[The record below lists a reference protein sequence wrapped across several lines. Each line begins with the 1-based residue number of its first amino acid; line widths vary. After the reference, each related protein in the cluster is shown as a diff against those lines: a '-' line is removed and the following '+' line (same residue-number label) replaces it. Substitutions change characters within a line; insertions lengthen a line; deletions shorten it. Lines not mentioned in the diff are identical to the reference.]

1 MKRTQSLLVAA
12 MLLTL
17 AGAAAAQSQD
27 PNQASDQ
34 QPNAAVNQQST
45 TQAQTPTTPTDQA
58 TPPADPSS
66 TPTSSDLP
74 RTASPLPLM
83 GLGGLV
89 SLAAGAWL
97 VRPRRKA

>member
-27 PNQASDQ
+27 PNQAAQ
-34 QPNAAVNQQST
+34 QPNAEMNQQST
-45 TQAQTPTTPTDQA
+45 TPTQTPTTPTDQA

-74 RTASPLPLM
+74 KTASPLPLM

-97 VRPRRKA
+97 GRPRRKA